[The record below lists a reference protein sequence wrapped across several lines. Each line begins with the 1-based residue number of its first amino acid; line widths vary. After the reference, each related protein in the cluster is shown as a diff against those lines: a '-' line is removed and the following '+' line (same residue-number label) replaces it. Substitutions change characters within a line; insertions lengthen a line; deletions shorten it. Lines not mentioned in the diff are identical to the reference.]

1 MPVHRRARCIATPRS
16 RAATFKFE
24 RTDDRVTAIEARGK
38 LPPDFFQRFAFRGR
52 VPNAATT
59 LTWKVIQ
66 TYRNGVVV
74 RYTGEPGE
82 ESASTTTVLPP
93 TP

>member
-1 MPVHRRARCIATPRS
+1 MKPLFEPVAGWK
-16 RAATFKFE
+16 FKFE